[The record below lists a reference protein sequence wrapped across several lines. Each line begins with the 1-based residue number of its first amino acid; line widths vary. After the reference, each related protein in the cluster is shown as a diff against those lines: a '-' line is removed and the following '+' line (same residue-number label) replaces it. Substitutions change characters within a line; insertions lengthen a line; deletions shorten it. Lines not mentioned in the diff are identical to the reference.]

1 MNHHKTVLGDSKSIE
16 KGKCELNFAILLKKT
31 KLRLL
36 RMHYE
41 SKVGHIGGNLSSL
54 DAMLF
59 LHSEVMEDDDV
70 FVLSKGH
77 SAGALYATLWATGKL
92 SDDDLKTFH
101 GEGTKLAG
109 HPVARWNDGIPFA
122 TGSLGHGVSLAAGRS
137 LAKKLRHERGAVFC
151 LTSDGE
157 WQEGSNWEA
166 LIFIAHHQLT
176 NITLLIDANG
186 LQGFGTTKDVAS
198 MEPLADKMRGF
209 GVNILE
215 IDGHDSDA
223 LKSAFTAESLLPRV
237 IILRTVKGKGISFM
251 EGLMEWHYL
260 PMTEAQYLK
269 AVEEVNS
276 K

>member
-1 MNHHKTVLGDSKSIE
+1 MREGAMEFDS
-16 KGKCELNFAILLKKT
+16 LLRMA

-54 DAMLF
+54 DAMLY

-92 SDDDLKTFH
+92 SEDDLKTFH

-109 HPVARWNDGIPFA
+109 HPVARWSDGIPFA

-166 LIFIAHHQLT
+166 LIFIAHHRLT

-186 LQGFGTTKDVAS
+186 LQGFGTTRDVAS

-215 IDGHDSDA
+215 IDGHDSGA
-223 LKSAFTAESLLPRV
+223 LKSTFAAESLLPKV
-237 IILRTVKGKGISFM
+237 IILRTVKGKGVSFM